1 MAHKELWMYRGGL
14 LLRPHYMSTI
24 PSLIK
29 ASPRS
34 SAVWG
39 YRFLSK
45 RLTAPPAPSDYSDR
59 CLAPLPRRIASSRHF
74 WRGPLSGLS
83 AHISAPFANHPGRG
97 AFGFTSGSLQGFGGL
112 GKIHNTAG
120 PAAISTALCDRC
132 TMTGD
137 CRTAPWFSH
146 LASSSRF
153 STPNPG
159 VPQPCTPPAITA
171 YSRSPVAVL
180 SARVT
185 SPKPSEVSWRR

>member
-1 MAHKELWMYRGGL
+1 MYRGGL

-74 WRGPLSGLS
+74 WCGPLSGLS
-83 AHISAPFANHPGRG
+83 AHISAPVADHPGRG

-120 PAAISTALCDRC
+120 PAAISTALCDGC

-137 CRTAPWFSH
+137 CRTAPCSH
-146 LASSSRF
+146 TWHRQAGSRLQIPVCLSLVLRPPSPPTVDLQLPCLAHGSRVRSRVRSLGADEHSSV
-153 STPNPG
+153 N
-159 VPQPCTPPAITA
+159 
-171 YSRSPVAVL
+171 
-180 SARVT
+180 
-185 SPKPSEVSWRR
+185 